1 MFVIKYMKAR
11 KRCTPDSTVFSDGFI
26 EGFQFWGTGIVIGAM
41 SVLGLVGNLISFV
54 TIISLKK
61 RNLFNNL
68 LLMLTIFDTIFLLN
82 GGIFFVQRAF
92 KFRWFVFNLLFP
104 KIIYPLAGISMTGEQ
119 CILLG

>member
-1 MFVIKYMKAR
+1 MFLLKYINAR
-11 KRCTPDSTVFSDGFI
+11 NRCTPVSTVFSSDFVDA
-26 EGFQFWGTGIVIGAM
+26 FQFWGTGIVISTM
-41 SVLGLVGNLISFV
+41 SILGLVGNLISFV

-104 KIIYPLAGISMTGEQ
+104 KIIYPLAGISMTG
-119 CILLG
+119 